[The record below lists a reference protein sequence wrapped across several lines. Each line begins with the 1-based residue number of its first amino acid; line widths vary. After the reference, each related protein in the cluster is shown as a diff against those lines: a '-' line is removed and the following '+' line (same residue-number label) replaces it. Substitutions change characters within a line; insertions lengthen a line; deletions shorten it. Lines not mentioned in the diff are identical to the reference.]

1 MTRQAQRQKGTR
13 RESESVAAGLR
24 SCTKRE
30 SPHLLW
36 ALWLVV
42 VGSGFVLLG
51 LAPLGCG

>member
-1 MTRQAQRQKGTR
+1 MVRQAQRQKGTR
-13 RESESVAAGLR
+13 RESPSVAAGLC
-24 SCTKRE
+24 SCTERE
-30 SPHLLW
+30 YPYLLW